1 MAPIKNVK
9 TIIPERKT
17 DTLHLFSICC
27 VLLLALCIFT
37 SQAGA
42 NTVTEI
48 GSVDTPHGA
57 IILIVDG
64 LSSCYVYPE
73 YTPYAIDGSML
84 EKAEVP
90 EMQKIFDNS
99 CRVLDVT
106 VPQTFTEGGHSVI
119 ATGYS
124 NADSELTGSSET
136 TFFDV
141 AHDYDYLT
149 FAIMEKG
156 DSGGF
161 CSKQNVVMHDTKNS
175 INEPEMVIQTN
186 MLNDDNKDI
195 SFEITELMQV
205 HSSSLQ
211 EKLDQY
217 PEGSIE
223 RYIEYNSWVI
233 ETGIDVI
240 EYMEKEYPEQN
251 YILTLNAGAVDSAG
265 HYKKNS
271 GYIECIE
278 GIDNISYSLYETCL
292 ANNLAFVLTGDHGM
306 AFPTNDSKGGHQA
319 EKYSVMTESQKVPLA
334 ITANDIDNVVVE
346 GKFKQEDIAPTILE
360 VLNIPG
366 KLRLADGE
374 AIALK
379 DYTNVEVIIPKEGEL
394 SLIKDGEILFKD
406 DVRENIAFQGIV
418 PDTEY
423 TLIFKSLSE
432 QDNTV
437 QQSFSAGSDI
447 SVKLLTSEQ
456 SSKSDK
462 SYQNSRYIEGGF
474 LIGAVNLTGLLLI
487 RKILKE

>member
-1 MAPIKNVK
+1 
-9 TIIPERKT
+9 
-17 DTLHLFSICC
+17 
-27 VLLLALCIFT
+27 
-37 SQAGA
+37 
-42 NTVTEI
+42 
-48 GSVDTPHGA
+48 
-57 IILIVDG
+57 
-64 LSSCYVYPE
+64 
-73 YTPYAIDGSML
+73 
-84 EKAEVP
+84 
-90 EMQKIFDNS
+90 
-99 CRVLDVT
+99 
-106 VPQTFTEGGHSVI
+106 
-119 ATGYS
+119 
-124 NADSELTGSSET
+124 
-136 TFFDV
+136 
-141 AHDYDYLT
+141 
-149 FAIMEKG
+149 MEKG

-186 MLNDDNKDI
+186 RITEDNKDI

-205 HSSSLQ
+205 HSSGLQ

-223 RYIEYNSWVI
+223 RYIEYNAWVI

-379 DYTNVEVIIPKEGEL
+379 DYTNVEVIIPEEGEL
-394 SLIKDGEILFKD
+394 SLTKEGEILFKD
-406 DVRENIAFQGIV
+406 DVRENIAFQGIE
-418 PDTEY
+418 PDNEY
-423 TLIFKSLSE
+423 ILTFKPLSE

-437 QQSFSAGSDI
+437 EQSFSAGSYI
-447 SVKLLTSEQ
+447 SVKLLTSEHR
-456 SSKSDK
+456 SKSDK

-487 RKILKE
+487 RKTLKE